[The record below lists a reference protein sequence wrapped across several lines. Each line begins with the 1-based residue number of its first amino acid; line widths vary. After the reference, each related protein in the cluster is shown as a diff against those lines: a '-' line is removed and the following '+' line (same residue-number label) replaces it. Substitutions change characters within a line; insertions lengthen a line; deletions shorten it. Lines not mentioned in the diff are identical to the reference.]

1 MYSVFP
7 LMFINFVLFLPFLCP
22 KSALVMNNLG
32 ITKIKIKCGFTLGFT
47 VYMETVEI
55 RLV

>member
-7 LMFINFVLFLPFLCP
+7 LMFFNFVLFLPFLCP